1 MSARGRRAASRDG
14 LVCDEGQMGTVGGSS
29 VPNLGNCRI
38 GIIALGYVGRP
49 RAVEIR
55 QGADHDRRLQARRS
69 RAIDRG
75 QRERRQ
81 APQEGRR
88 GRDRVRRVPSGC
100 TEEVCI
106 RILERIN
113 PGVKQHRPA
122 TIDKVTAGTH
132 QEFRTDGKQRVRGL
146 CRKNH
151 VLYDI
156 KRSFP
161 AAEVDGR
168 P

>member
-1 MSARGRRAASRDG
+1 MCIPILERESG
-14 LVCDEGQMGTVGGSS
+14 LVFNRVFF
-29 VPNLGNCRI
+29 
-38 GIIALGYVGRP
+38 AGYSP
-49 RAVEIR
+49 
-55 QGADHDRRLQARRS
+55 
-69 RAIDRG
+69 
-75 QRERRQ
+75 
-81 APQEGRR
+81 
-88 GRDRVRRVPSGC
+88 
-100 TEEVCI
+100 
-106 RILERIN
+106 ERIN